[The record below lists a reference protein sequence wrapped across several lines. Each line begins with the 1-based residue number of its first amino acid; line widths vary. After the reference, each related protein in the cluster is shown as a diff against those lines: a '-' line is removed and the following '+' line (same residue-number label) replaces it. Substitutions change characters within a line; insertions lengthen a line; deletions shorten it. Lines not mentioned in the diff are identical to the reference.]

1 VSWRPT
7 ATRAV
12 LEQRATLLARAR
24 QFFADGGVLEVDTP
38 MVVNAPVTDVH
49 IHSARVDLGAP
60 VAASG
65 SPPTS
70 GAPSPAAGAAASQ
83 PATVPAAGSAL
94 PQPATTSRPFFLHTS
109 PEYAM
114 KRLLAA
120 GSGDIYQICH
130 VVRGFERGRLHN
142 AEFTLIE
149 WYRLGFTLDDLMS
162 EVDALVRALLG
173 PVATGHA
180 SERITYREA
189 FVREL
194 GLDPFTASLG
204 ELREAARKLG
214 FADTGPAGSAA
225 PGNAAGSV
233 GASRSAAAVPTA
245 TAAPHRDEL
254 LDLLMG
260 AAVGPRLGANA
271 LTFVHGYPAT
281 QAALARLDPQ
291 DPRAALRFEL
301 YCEGVELANGFNEL
315 ASAAEQRARF
325 NQDNAERHRAGLPAF
340 PPDELLLA
348 ALEAGLPE
356 CSGVALG
363 FDRTLMLATGAMTI
377 DEVLPFPTE
386 RA

>member
-1 VSWRPT
+1 MTSATWWRPT
-7 ATRAV
+7 ATRAM

-24 QFFADGGVLEVDTP
+24 RFFADGGVLEVDTP
-38 MVVNAPVTDVH
+38 MVVNSPVTDVH
-49 IHSARVDLGAP
+49 IHSAQVDLGALLP
-60 VAASG
+60 TGGGESLT
-65 SPPTS
+65 TS
-70 GAPSPAAGAAASQ
+70 G
-83 PATVPAAGSAL
+83 VPAQHAEG
-94 PQPATTSRPFFLHTS
+94 TRPFFLHTS

-142 AEFTLIE
+142 AEFTLVE

-162 EVDALVRALLG
+162 EVDALVRTLLG
-173 PVATGHA
+173 PVASGHG

-194 GLDPFTASLG
+194 GLDPFTASLE
-204 ELREAARKLG
+204 ELRQAAQKLG
-214 FADTGPAGSAA
+214 FEGGGPG
-225 PGNAAGSV
+225 G
-233 GASRSAAAVPTA
+233 AAAVG
-245 TAAPHRDEL
+245 APHRDEL
-254 LDLLMG
+254 LDFLMG
-260 AAVGPRLGANA
+260 AVVGPRLGANA
-271 LTFVHGYPAT
+271 LTFVHSYPAT

-315 ASAAEQRARF
+315 AAPAEQRARF
-325 NQDNAERHRAGLPAF
+325 NQDIAERHRAGLPTF

-363 FDRTLMLATGAMTI
+363 FDRTLMLATGAKAI

>member
-1 VSWRPT
+1 M
-7 ATRAV
+7 
-12 LEQRATLLARAR
+12 LEQRAILLARAR
-24 QFFADGGVLEVDTP
+24 SFFNDGGVLEVDTP
-38 MVVNAPVTDVH
+38 IVVNAPVTDVH

-60 VAASG
+60 LPAPG
-65 SPPTS
+65 SPLATS
-70 GAPSPAAGAAASQ
+70 GAPLTASG
-83 PATVPAAGSAL
+83 VPAEHTQTS
-94 PQPATTSRPFFLHTS
+94 SRPFFLHTS

-173 PVATGHA
+173 PVASGHG
-180 SERITYREA
+180 SERITCRDA

-194 GLDPFTASLG
+194 GLDPFTASLD
-204 ELREAARKLG
+204 ELREEARKLG
-214 FADTGPAGSAA
+214 FEDGGSGGGVTSGIATDAADSGDA
-225 PGNAAGSV
+225 
-233 GASRSAAAVPTA
+233 
-245 TAAPHRDEL
+245 
-254 LDLLMG
+254 G
-260 AAVGPRLGANA
+260 AA
-271 LTFVHGYPAT
+271 TH
-281 QAALARLDPQ
+281 AALARLDPK

-301 YCEGVELANGFNEL
+301 YCEGVELANGFHEL

-325 NQDNAERHRAGLPAF
+325 NQDIAERHGAGLPTF

-363 FDRTLMLATGAMTI
+363 FDRTLMLATGAKTI